1 MKKTILER
9 LKSAKG
15 FVFDMDGTLVLGN
28 RLNRGLQPLPGAVEF
43 TRHLIKLGIPYVILT
58 NGTVRTP
65 KEYVPKL
72 RNIGFTIDEQTMMTP
87 SSVAADYLTRK
98 KFKRVMVLG
107 CEGVWRPLH
116 EAGIEVILPSAENP
130 GPVDGVYVGWYREFT
145 IEDLEAAC
153 QMIWQG
159 AKLFTASLAPFFA
172 TAHGRALG
180 TSCAI
185 AAMITGVT
193 GRRAKVLGKP
203 ALEAL
208 RCASRILGVDT
219 QNIAVVGDDP
229 ALEVPMAHKGGAM
242 AIAVNTGI
250 GADQDYAHLQEHLQP
265 HLIVQSVGELLEL
278 FNNARH

>member
-1 MKKTILER
+1 MNKDILDR
-9 LKSAKG
+9 LKAVQG

-28 RLNRGLQPLPGAVEF
+28 RLNQGLQPLPGAVEF
-43 TRHLIKLGIPYVILT
+43 THYLIELDIPYVILT

-72 RNIGFTIDEQTMMTP
+72 RNLGFTIDDKTMMTP
-87 SSVAADYLTRK
+87 SSVAADYFTQK
-98 KFKRVMVLG
+98 KIKRVMVLG
-107 CEGVWRPLH
+107 CEGVWRPLT
-116 EAGIEVILPSAENP
+116 EAGIEVVLPSAKQP
-130 GPVDGVYVGWYREFT
+130 GTVDSVFVGWYREFT

-159 AKLFTASLAPFFA
+159 AKLFTSSLAPFFA

-180 TSCAI
+180 TSRAI
-185 AAMITGVT
+185 AAMITSVT

-203 ALEAL
+203 AIEAL
-208 RCASRILGVDT
+208 RCASHILGVAMPDL
-219 QNIAVVGDDP
+219 AVVGDDP

-250 GADQDYAHLQEHLQP
+250 GADLDYAHLHEHQQP
-265 HLIVQSVGELLEL
+265 HLTVQGVGELLEL
-278 FNNARH
+278 FNRAN